1 MLINLTADPNSGSSM
16 VAWHDDPTELAAERR
31 RRSVRSLVVVL
42 ASVLAVGAYT
52 KLINDGVPH
61 GPWRSD
67 GPAWIVAALL
77 VAVALAYPRWTN
89 PRVIRE
95 LRDDPQGERAQK
107 VMLLTLPSGKAIP
120 VNYLRDGDTVYAAA
134 DFPWWR
140 EVRGEGGRGSVL
152 IRGET
157 LSGQVRAVKDD
168 PELREAV
175 FVRLRPSAPR
185 WLGTL
190 VVIELD

>member
-1 MLINLTADPNSGSSM
+1 MK
-16 VAWHDDPTELAAERR
+16 WLAIA
-31 RRSVRSLVVVL
+31 L
-42 ASVLAVGAYT
+42 AG
-52 KLINDGVPH
+52 G
-61 GPWRSD
+61 
-67 GPAWIVAALL
+67 AALL
-77 VAVALAYPRWTN
+77 VGSACVYTWWTN
-89 PRVIRE
+89 ARVIRE
-95 LRDDPQGERAQK
+95 LREEPQGERAQR

-140 EVRGEGGRGSVL
+140 ELRGDGGRGSVL

-157 LSGQVRAVKDD
+157 LHGHIRAVVDD
-168 PELREAV
+168 PALRESV
-175 FVRLRPSAPR
+175 FARLRPTAPR